1 MEYCKIDNKI
11 IDVIYD
17 KSKLKQNK
25 YTSGTNI
32 IIKNPSY
39 ISKKK
44 IDFLLLLSWNIKKEI
59 MKQEKNLK

>member
-1 MEYCKIDNKI
+1 MQFMIKVN
-11 IDVIYD
+11 
-17 KSKLKQNK
+17 LKQNK

-44 IDFLLLLSWNIKKEI
+44 IDFLLLLSWNIKRNYETRK
-59 MKQEKNLK
+59 KNL

>member
-11 IDVIYD
+11 IDAIYD

-39 ISKKK
+39 ISKKNRFSFTFK
-44 IDFLLLLSWNIKKEI
+44 LEY
-59 MKQEKNLK
+59 